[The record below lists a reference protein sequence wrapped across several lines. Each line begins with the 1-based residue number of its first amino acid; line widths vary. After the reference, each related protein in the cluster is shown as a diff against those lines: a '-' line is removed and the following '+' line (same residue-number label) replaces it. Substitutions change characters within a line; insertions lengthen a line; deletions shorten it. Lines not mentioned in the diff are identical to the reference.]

1 MRERKGAGCPGHWVA
16 EGGTWDGE
24 VGRDINVF
32 NVEHYISLY
41 MNVWLNLA
49 AACYV
54 DLLIVSLSSV
64 SSVPELSASANE

>member
-1 MRERKGAGCPGHWVA
+1 MQVVLVTGWPKE
-16 EGGTWDGE
+16 ETWDGE

-49 AACYV
+49 AAFYV

-64 SSVPELSASANE
+64 SSVSELSASANE